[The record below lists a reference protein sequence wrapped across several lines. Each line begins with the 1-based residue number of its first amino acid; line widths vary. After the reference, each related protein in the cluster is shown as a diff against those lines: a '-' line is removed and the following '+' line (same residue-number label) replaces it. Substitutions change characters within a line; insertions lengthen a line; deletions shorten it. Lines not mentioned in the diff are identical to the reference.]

1 MEEVTVQEFRSEIS
15 NRENIRVILESDFLS
30 TRPHKVVNLYFQL
43 GKIIINDWEIDI
55 KKCKI
60 FLEKK
65 KTFLIK
71 DWEIN
76 AKKCKIFLERKEYV
90 ITSTDSKTKLILYSG
105 LRF

>member
-30 TRPHKVVNLYFQL
+30 TRPHKVVDLYFQL

-55 KKCKI
+55 QKCKF

-65 KTFLIK
+65 KTFVIK

-76 AKKCKIFLERKEYV
+76 AKKCKVFLEKKEYV
-90 ITSTDSKTKLILYSG
+90 ITSADSKTKLILYSG